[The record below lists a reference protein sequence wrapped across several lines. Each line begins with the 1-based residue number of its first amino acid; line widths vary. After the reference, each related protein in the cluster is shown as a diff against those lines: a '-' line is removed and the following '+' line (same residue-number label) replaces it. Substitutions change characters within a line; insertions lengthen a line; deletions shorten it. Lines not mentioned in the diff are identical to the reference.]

1 MKLKYS
7 LERMIETM
15 KRRKLLFFSLIVAT
29 LAIGVV
35 IGTVI
40 NRSVDAAR
48 PGFLSGANAIAIP
61 SPTQLSS
68 EFSKVAKIVEP
79 AVVNINTESILKEQP
94 RSRRRAPF
102 GGQPYDDPFDF
113 FERFF
118 GGPMEGPGREMRSRA
133 LGSGFIVD
141 KSGYILTNFHV
152 VEKADKINVR
162 LDSGEEYPAKVIGK
176 DEGTDLAVIK
186 IEAKKELAVAKLGN
200 SDGVTQGDWVLA
212 FGSPFGFEHTVTAG
226 IISATGRNTVGSQ
239 WQRFL
244 QTDAAINQGN
254 SGGPL
259 VNMAGEVIGVSTAI
273 ITPTGANA
281 GVGFALPSNTAAN
294 VYNQLVKSG
303 KVTRGAIGI
312 LMQSVDAKV
321 LRSLGA
327 ADGKGVVVSKITS
340 PDGPAAKAGLKQGD
354 IIREIDGRKIN
365 DSYELSSVVAE
376 LSPGKTVNLKYL
388 RDSKEHSTSLVI
400 ADRGKL
406 IPEESAD
413 ATPEGEEETGR
424 VKLGIS
430 VQSLT
435 QQQAREFELRV
446 DEGVIITNVQPGSVA
461 EDAGLI
467 RGDVILEV
475 NRTPVRNPQE
485 LRDITTKL
493 KSGTDVVFLVKRM
506 DRSGEVRPL
515 YFATT
520 IP

>member
-1 MKLKYS
+1 
-7 LERMIETM
+7 
-15 KRRKLLFFSLIVAT
+15 
-29 LAIGVV
+29 
-35 IGTVI
+35 
-40 NRSVDAAR
+40 
-48 PGFLSGANAIAIP
+48 
-61 SPTQLSS
+61 
-68 EFSKVAKIVEP
+68 
-79 AVVNINTESILKEQP
+79 
-94 RSRRRAPF
+94 
-102 GGQPYDDPFDF
+102 
-113 FERFF
+113 
-118 GGPMEGPGREMRSRA
+118 
-133 LGSGFIVD
+133 
-141 KSGYILTNFHV
+141 
-152 VEKADKINVR
+152 
-162 LDSGEEYPAKVIGK
+162 
-176 DEGTDLAVIK
+176 
-186 IEAKKELAVAKLGN
+186 
-200 SDGVTQGDWVLA
+200 
-212 FGSPFGFEHTVTAG
+212 
-226 IISATGRNTVGSQ
+226 
-239 WQRFL
+239 
-244 QTDAAINQGN
+244 
-254 SGGPL
+254 
-259 VNMAGEVIGVSTAI
+259 
-273 ITPTGANA
+273 
-281 GVGFALPSNTAAN
+281 
-294 VYNQLVKSG
+294 
-303 KVTRGAIGI
+303 
-312 LMQSVDAKV
+312 MQSVDAKV

-388 RDSKEHSTSLVI
+388 RDGKEHSTSLVI

-435 QQQAREFELRV
+435 QQQAREFELRA

>member
-1 MKLKYS
+1 M
-7 LERMIETM
+7 
-15 KRRKLLFFSLIVAT
+15 
-29 LAIGVV
+29 
-35 IGTVI
+35 
-40 NRSVDAAR
+40 
-48 PGFLSGANAIAIP
+48 
-61 SPTQLSS
+61 
-68 EFSKVAKIVEP
+68 
-79 AVVNINTESILKEQP
+79 
-94 RSRRRAPF
+94 
-102 GGQPYDDPFDF
+102 
-113 FERFF
+113 
-118 GGPMEGPGREMRSRA
+118 
-133 LGSGFIVD
+133 D

-406 IPEESAD
+406 IPEESAES
-413 ATPEGEEETGR
+413 TPEGEEETGR

>member
-1 MKLKYS
+1 
-7 LERMIETM
+7 
-15 KRRKLLFFSLIVAT
+15 
-29 LAIGVV
+29 
-35 IGTVI
+35 
-40 NRSVDAAR
+40 
-48 PGFLSGANAIAIP
+48 
-61 SPTQLSS
+61 
-68 EFSKVAKIVEP
+68 
-79 AVVNINTESILKEQP
+79 
-94 RSRRRAPF
+94 
-102 GGQPYDDPFDF
+102 
-113 FERFF
+113 
-118 GGPMEGPGREMRSRA
+118 MEGPGREMRSRA

-186 IEAKKELAVAKLGN
+186 NEAKKELAVAKLGN

-406 IPEESAD
+406 IPEESAES
-413 ATPEGEEETGR
+413 TPEGEEETGR

>member
-1 MKLKYS
+1 
-7 LERMIETM
+7 
-15 KRRKLLFFSLIVAT
+15 
-29 LAIGVV
+29 
-35 IGTVI
+35 
-40 NRSVDAAR
+40 
-48 PGFLSGANAIAIP
+48 
-61 SPTQLSS
+61 
-68 EFSKVAKIVEP
+68 
-79 AVVNINTESILKEQP
+79 
-94 RSRRRAPF
+94 
-102 GGQPYDDPFDF
+102 
-113 FERFF
+113 
-118 GGPMEGPGREMRSRA
+118 MRSRA

-388 RDSKEHSTSLVI
+388 RDGKEHSTSLVI

-435 QQQAREFELRV
+435 QQQAREFELRA

-475 NRTPVRNPQE
+475 NRTVVRNPQE

>member
-1 MKLKYS
+1 
-7 LERMIETM
+7 
-15 KRRKLLFFSLIVAT
+15 
-29 LAIGVV
+29 
-35 IGTVI
+35 
-40 NRSVDAAR
+40 
-48 PGFLSGANAIAIP
+48 
-61 SPTQLSS
+61 
-68 EFSKVAKIVEP
+68 
-79 AVVNINTESILKEQP
+79 
-94 RSRRRAPF
+94 
-102 GGQPYDDPFDF
+102 
-113 FERFF
+113 
-118 GGPMEGPGREMRSRA
+118 MEGPGREMRSRA

-388 RDSKEHSTSLVI
+388 RDGKEHSTSLVI

-435 QQQAREFELRV
+435 QQQAREFELRA

-475 NRTPVRNPQE
+475 NRTVVRNPQE

>member
-1 MKLKYS
+1 
-7 LERMIETM
+7 
-15 KRRKLLFFSLIVAT
+15 
-29 LAIGVV
+29 
-35 IGTVI
+35 
-40 NRSVDAAR
+40 
-48 PGFLSGANAIAIP
+48 
-61 SPTQLSS
+61 
-68 EFSKVAKIVEP
+68 
-79 AVVNINTESILKEQP
+79 
-94 RSRRRAPF
+94 
-102 GGQPYDDPFDF
+102 
-113 FERFF
+113 
-118 GGPMEGPGREMRSRA
+118 MRSRA

-340 PDGPAAKAGLKQGD
+340 PDCPAAKAGLKQGD

-388 RDSKEHSTSLVI
+388 RDGKEHSTSLVI

-435 QQQAREFELRV
+435 QQQAREFELRA

-475 NRTPVRNPQE
+475 NRTVVRNPQE